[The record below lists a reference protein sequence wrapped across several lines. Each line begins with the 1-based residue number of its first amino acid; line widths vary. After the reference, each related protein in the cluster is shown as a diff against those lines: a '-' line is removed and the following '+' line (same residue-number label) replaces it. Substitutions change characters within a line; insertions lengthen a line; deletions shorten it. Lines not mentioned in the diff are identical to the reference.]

1 MFIFIPDQVY
11 LLFTIQANS
20 PVWHN
25 VQKFLVG
32 IIPKGYRYIMKL
44 KEFVKRQRKIN
55 GLTQTEL
62 ARKAGVGLRFVRDL
76 EQGKATLRMDK
87 VNQVL
92 QLFGKT
98 LGPVDW
104 HPEIGED

>member
-1 MFIFIPDQVY
+1 
-11 LLFTIQANS
+11 
-20 PVWHN
+20 
-25 VQKFLVG
+25 
-32 IIPKGYRYIMKL
+32 MKL
-44 KEFVKRQRKIN
+44 KDFIKYQRKIH
-55 GLTQTEL
+55 GLTQVDL

-92 QLFGKT
+92 QLFGKI

-104 HPEIGED
+104 RPDFEDEG